1 MNKNINK
8 EKEEEE
14 ILYLNRELNRKNIE
28 VKNLQ
33 KRILNLIDEKQFL
46 LNEINILKNQNDII
60 KIKSE
65 KIFNDNKVIYDK
77 KEKELLSIINNLE
90 KVLKEKEKNEINK
103 NDNLRKKLSKANE
116 EINNLKIMNNNRDN
130 ILLLINHFFE
140 NIKNNLNL
148 NYELHL
154 DFIPYIF
161 DKASFVNNLK
171 VLENEII
178 NKITNNNKE
187 KLRKENKAIKNNKEN
202 KQKMIFMNRFIK
214 KTKKKININ
223 LKTKKGNKYFR
234 TPPRLYK
241 DNNKTNID
249 ENNISSYILN
259 TNNDFFHSRL
269 NNTIE

>member
-8 EKEEEE
+8 EKDEEE

-28 VKNLQ
+28 IKNLQ
-33 KRILNLIDEKQFL
+33 KRILNLIEEKQFL
-46 LNEINILKNQNDII
+46 LNEINILKNENNII

-161 DKASFVNNLK
+161 DKASFVNN
-171 VLENEII
+171 
-178 NKITNNNKE
+178 NKE

-202 KQKMIFMNRFIK
+202 KQKMIFMSRFIK
-214 KTKKKININ
+214 KAKKKININ

-241 DNNKTNID
+241 DNNKTNIY

-259 TNNDFFHSRL
+259 TNNDFFNSRL

>member
-8 EKEEEE
+8 EKEE

-28 VKNLQ
+28 IKNLQ
-33 KRILNLIDEKQFL
+33 KRILNLIEEKQFL
-46 LNEINILKNQNDII
+46 LNEINILKNENNII

-161 DKASFVNNLK
+161 DKASFVNN
-171 VLENEII
+171 
-178 NKITNNNKE
+178 NKE

-202 KQKMIFMNRFIK
+202 KQKMIFMSRFIK
-214 KTKKKININ
+214 KAKKKININ

-241 DNNKTNID
+241 DNNKTNIY